1 MMLNAG
7 NGGGE
12 GLALGANPCRL
23 DTWGTVECC
32 EVPPVTPCSG
42 EETRN

>member
-23 DTWGTVECC
+23 DTRGTVECR
-32 EVPPVTPCSG
+32 EVPPVTPYSD

>member
-7 NGGGE
+7 NGRGE
-12 GLALGANPCRL
+12 GLALEANPCRL
-23 DTWGTVECC
+23 DTRGTVECP